1 MHIKLHFTCYTRI
14 CVQIKTLTWSFVFCL
29 STGISAECP
38 YGQSEIDPR
47 VRPWYVAASS
57 GPKDIIL
64 VLDSSGSM
72 EVAGRMSIMKEA
84 ANRVI
89 NTLGVS
95 DYFSVI
101 EFDSVA
107 RTVGN
112 FGDGNILKR
121 ATDENKSSISSAID
135 NLEPAGGTDFYSG
148 FDMAFKT
155 FRDSKNAESTSGC
168 NQAILFLTDG
178 QMQDRE
184 DLLFELLSNEAGKYS
199 NNGRK
204 PPVLFTY
211 SFGSGADNTVTKR
224 IACEY
229 DGVWSEVKDG
239 GDLAQS
245 MGAYYKYFA
254 NAGLSEDDFVAWVA
268 PYEYSTTG
276 ELGTTASAPVYDR
289 SVDPPILAGV
299 VGLDFSFV
307 AMERKWTIYY

>member
-1 MHIKLHFTCYTRI
+1 MT
-14 CVQIKTLTWSFVFCL
+14 
-29 STGISAECP
+29 
-38 YGQSEIDPR
+38 
-47 VRPWYVAASS
+47 
-57 GPKDIIL
+57 
-64 VLDSSGSM
+64 
-72 EVAGRMSIMKEA
+72 
-84 ANRVI
+84 
-89 NTLGVS
+89 
-95 DYFSVI
+95 
-101 EFDSVA
+101 
-107 RTVGN
+107 
-112 FGDGNILKR
+112 
-121 ATDENKSSISSAID
+121 
-135 NLEPAGGTDFYSG
+135 
-148 FDMAFKT
+148 FKT

-184 DLLFELLSNEAGKYS
+184 DLLFELLSNEAGKYT

-204 PPVLFTY
+204 PPVLLLTAL
-211 SFGSGADNTVTKR
+211 GQEQT

-229 DGVWSEVKDG
+229 DGVWSKVKDG